1 MSDLISKEVE
11 WARNHRC
18 PRPDQPGG
26 HEFDAACGAV
36 FGMRLHP
43 DEHTDGD
50 IVRAVVRELFY
61 MDLPD
66 YA

>member
-1 MSDLISKEVE
+1 MSDTTF
-11 WARNHRC
+11 AY
-18 PRPDQPGG
+18 GA

-43 DEHTDGD
+43 DLYTDGD

-61 MDLPD
+61 IQLDNGGPGVD
-66 YA
+66 AA